1 MICKRNTSLC
11 ILQVL
16 GMPISVIKIK
26 GEFYI
31 SLTDIARVKNPWEPK
46 STIQNRMRGKYV
58 LAFLG
63 VWEQLNNPDFKDT
76 EFDAFKKVN

>member
-1 MICKRNTSLC
+1 
-11 ILQVL
+11 
-16 GMPISVIKIK
+16 
-26 GEFYI
+26 
-31 SLTDIARVKNPWEPK
+31 
-46 STIQNRMRGKYV
+46 MRGKYV